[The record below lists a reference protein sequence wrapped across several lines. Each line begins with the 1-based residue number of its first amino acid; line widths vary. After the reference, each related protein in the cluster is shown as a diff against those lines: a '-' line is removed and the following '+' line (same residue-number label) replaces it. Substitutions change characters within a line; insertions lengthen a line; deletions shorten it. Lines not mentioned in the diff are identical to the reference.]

1 VQTWFGEIAVFI
13 VYIVKTYC
21 GRIAVFIFNIVNTHG
36 WWSSFFYI
44 FARLIGQLRAP
55 AALST
60 GKYSP
65 LVLAFEGQLIAATA
79 VVWMFSLRVK
89 YLAFAK
95 D

>member
-1 VQTWFGEIAVFI
+1 L
-13 VYIVKTYC
+13 KTHC
-21 GRIAVFIFNIVNTHG
+21 

-44 FARLIGQLRAP
+44 FAELIRQLRPP
-55 AALST
+55 AALFT

-79 VVWMFSLRVK
+79 VVWTFSLRVK
-89 YLAFAK
+89 YLASAK